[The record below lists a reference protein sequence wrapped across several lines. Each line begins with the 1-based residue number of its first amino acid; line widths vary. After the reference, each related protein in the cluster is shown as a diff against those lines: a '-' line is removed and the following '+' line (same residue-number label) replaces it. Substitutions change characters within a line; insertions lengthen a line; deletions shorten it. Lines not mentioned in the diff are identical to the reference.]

1 MSRCSSKRALPV
13 HVIGARWGFP
23 NEAHFNRTFS
33 AAFDISPA
41 AYRRRLE
48 ERHDPPAEG

>member
-1 MSRCSSKRALPV
+1 MR
-13 HVIGARWGFP
+13 VIGARRGFP

-41 AYRRRLE
+41 AYRRRHAT
-48 ERHDPPAEG
+48 ERAEG